1 MVVEVRD
8 VVGREQRVKVLP
20 RQCVRVRVLGPQ
32 HHQAHDVDV
41 DDADVQRG
49 RELTQQLSRPHD
61 FEGQLGAGAYENDVR
76 VRAVPC
82 RAVPCRTSEFLDE
95 GTGPA
100 VRFGFFGGEE
110 DGGELFRADHQ
121 VDMVFRA

>member
-1 MVVEVRD
+1 MVVKVHSA
-8 VVGREQRVKVLP
+8 VGRDRRAKILP
-20 RQCVRVRVLGPQ
+20 RQCVQVRALSPQ
-32 HHQAHDVDV
+32 HHQARDV
-41 DDADVQRG
+41 DDADAQRG
-49 RELTQQLSRPHD
+49 RELAQQVGRLHD
-61 FEGQLGAGAYENDVR
+61 FGSQLGAGAYENDVR
-76 VRAVPC
+76 V